1 MNKMAVRAKNR
12 KNFGQHLLLGPW
24 PVFQN
29 DFTEMFLGWPFTR
42 IVKMVLLCWT
52 KWPSELKIEKTP
64 LNDMSSLAHGAFSKF
79 HTNVFCMTFTRIA
92 KLVTF
97 CWTKCLPELK
107 IEQCFKQHPIQG
119 CWAVFLNYFIE
130 MFLEWPFTKT
140 SKMVLLRWKGC
151 QS

>member
-1 MNKMAVRAKNR
+1 MNKMAVRAKDR

-29 DFTEMFLGWPFTR
+29 DFTEMFLGWPFSR
-42 IVKMVLLCWT
+42 ILKMVLLCWT
-52 KWPSELKIEKTP
+52 KWPSELKIEKNIFERHVLLSPWCIFKISHKCFFAWP
-64 LNDMSSLAHGAFSKF
+64 LP
-79 HTNVFCMTFTRIA
+79 
-92 KLVTF
+92 KLLYLDY
-97 CWTKCLPELK
+97 CWTKWLPELK

-119 CWAVFLNYFIE
+119 CWAIFLNYFIE

-140 SKMVLLRWKGC
+140 AKMVLLRWKGR